1 MNCIFIVQPKTLVSG
16 KNNSHINFHNK
27 QPPTHSVPHTHTMTD
42 RPTPKHTGRGT
53 PSLTHKSLTNTLIE
67 THTEKQKKTD
77 TQNHTLTDKVTHK
90 FSDTHSLT
98 LTQSFTPKHL
108 LRFI

>member
-53 PSLTHKSLTNTLIE
+53 PSLTHKFLIE
-67 THTEKQKKTD
+67 THTQKYTH
-77 TQNHTLTDKVTHK
+77 THTHNHTLTDKVTHK
-90 FSDTHSLT
+90 FSDTHSDT
-98 LTQSFTPKHL
+98 LTQTESFSPKHL